1 MPIKKVVR
9 YGCNAIPQQELVNL
23 YYCKIGKRTKIAAFV
38 EIGKDVV
45 IGEDCK
51 IEAFSFI
58 PPGVEIGNNVFIGP
72 HVCFTNDKHPPSLID
87 FVPLKTIVE
96 DGVSI
101 GAGAII
107 LPGITLHK
115 NCVIGAG
122 SVVTRDIAK
131 GITVFGNPASRH
143 KNENK

>member
-1 MPIKKVVR
+1 MPLTKVVR
-9 YGCNAIPQQELVNL
+9 YGCNAIPQPELVNL
-23 YYCKIGKRTKIAAFV
+23 YYCKIGRRTKIAAFV

-58 PPGVEIGNNVFIGP
+58 PIGVEIGNNVFVGP
-72 HVCFTNDKHPPSLID
+72 HVCFTNDKHPPSLD
-87 FVPLKTIVE
+87 KFVPLKTIVE

-101 GAGAII
+101 GARAVI

-122 SVVTRDIAK
+122 SVVTKDVEE
-131 GITVFGNPASRH
+131 GVTVFGNPAGEY
-143 KNENK
+143 KNK

>member
-1 MPIKKVVR
+1 MPISKVVR
-9 YGCNAIPQQELVNL
+9 YGCNAIPQPELVNL

-38 EIGKDVV
+38 EIGRDVV

-58 PPGVEIGNNVFIGP
+58 PEGVIIGNNVFIGP
-72 HVCFTNDKHPPSLID
+72 RVTFTNDKHTPTLND
-87 FVPLKTIVE
+87 FVPLTTIVE
-96 DGVSI
+96 DSVSI
-101 GAGAII
+101 GAGAVI

-122 SVVTRDIAK
+122 AVVTKDVD
-131 GITVFGNPASRH
+131 GGVTVCGNPASRH
-143 KNENK
+143 KNG